1 MALQCEISIHVYL
14 VTVVGQLPETNLIQ
28 NAPNQKSIIDHTLGN
43 ILDNDFQKFSVE
55 VKSMI

>member
-28 NAPNQKSIIDHTLGN
+28 NVPNQKSIIDHTLN
-43 ILDNDFQKFSVE
+43 VE
-55 VKSMI
+55 VKLVNFKD